1 MAGTRSK
8 RSINW
13 WHGVFVCFNARPVC
27 RTPAAKRWAQL
38 AANSATPLFGR
49 LPGGRLRRHRFFSG
63 GPFLVALYKS
73 LEETGQPTRMGLYVA
88 IEPGTFA
95 DGPTAVAKVEMA
107 GCLCAASQLP
117 KANLLAFWFPQLAVW
132 SIIVKMSKVNLLFG
146 QLRH

>member
-8 RSINW
+8 HSINW

-27 RTPAAKRWAQL
+27 RTPAAKRWVQL

-49 LPGGRLRRHRFFSG
+49 LPG
-63 GPFLVALYKS
+63 PFLVALYKS
-73 LEETGQPTRMGLYVA
+73 LEETAQPTRMALYVAA

-117 KANLLAFWFPQLAVW
+117 KANLLAFWFPQLAFW
-132 SIIVKMSKVNLLFG
+132 SILVKMSKVNLLFG